1 MEEMKALSGAAPHLF
16 RPRQPLARY
25 IDYFGYWQRDSGEP
39 HKSRALPRGAATIIV
54 DVGGR
59 QRVDF
64 YAADGRTR
72 LDVSPA
78 FIAGAGTASYVTQ
91 IDATQSVLTI
101 HFRPAGALPFTGI
114 PLGELENSCIG
125 LADLWG
131 HRGTA
136 LHEQLVAART
146 AAQRVALVESF
157 LLSRMRRHDREPHRN
172 VMAVLGAVE
181 DDPSMRVSNAR
192 ELAEL
197 SPKRLTAAFRAE
209 VGLAPKAYL
218 RVRRLQ
224 AALRRLDTGRARG
237 ATIAADLGYFDQAH
251 FVREFRSFTAMTP
264 TEYSNRRSWLP
275 SHVELAAAAEI
286 SKPAHRPAH
295 MIEP

>member
-1 MEEMKALSGAAPHLF
+1 MGEVKAVTGAVPQLY
-16 RPRQPLARY
+16 RPRHALADY
-25 IDYFGYWQRDSGEP
+25 IDYFGYWRRDSGEP
-39 HKSRALPRGAATIIV
+39 HQSRALPRGAATVII

-64 YAADGRTR
+64 FAADGRTR
-72 LDVSPA
+72 LDVPPA
-78 FIAGAGTASYVTQ
+78 FIAGAGTRSYVTQ
-91 IDATQSVLTI
+91 IDAAQAVLTI
-101 HFRPAGALPFTGI
+101 HFRPAGALPFTGV

-131 HRGTA
+131 PHGTA
-136 LHEQLVAART
+136 LHERLTAAR
-146 AAQRVALVESF
+146 AATRRVALVESF
-157 LLSRMRRHDREPHRN
+157 LLSRMQRHDLQPRRD
-172 VMAVLGAVE
+172 VVAVLAAME

-192 ELAEL
+192 EFTGL

-224 AALRRLDTGRARG
+224 AALLRLETGGARG

-264 TEYSNRRSWLP
+264 SQYVDRRSWLP
-275 SHVELAAAAEI
+275 SHVELAAHGQNIQASAAP
-286 SKPAHRPAH
+286 SPHH
-295 MIEP
+295 